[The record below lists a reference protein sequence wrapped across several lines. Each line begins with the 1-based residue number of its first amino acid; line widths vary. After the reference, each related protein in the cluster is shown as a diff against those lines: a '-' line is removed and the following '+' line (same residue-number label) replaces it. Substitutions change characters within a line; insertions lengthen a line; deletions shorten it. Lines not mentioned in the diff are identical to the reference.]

1 MIENFKVGDLVKR
14 QIASVY
20 TRGKRSDAVGVILK
34 ITEGDFGAPLAKV
47 YFYDTN
53 KNEVW
58 NCKVLEKVE
67 RRDVIERATK
77 GEVSDES
84 R

>member
-1 MIENFKVGDLVKR
+1 MTSELKVGDLVKR
-14 QIASVY
+14 QIASIY
-20 TRGKRSDAVGVILK
+20 TKGKRSDAVGVILK
-34 ITEGDFGAPLAKV
+34 LTEGSLGAMLAKV

-67 RRDVIERATK
+67 RRDVIERAATK
-77 GEVSDES
+77 GVGDES

>member
-1 MIENFKVGDLVKR
+1 MTSKLKVGDLVKR
-14 QIASVY
+14 QIASIY
-20 TRGKRSDAVGVILK
+20 TKGERSDAVGVILK
-34 ITEGDFGAPLAKV
+34 FIGGEIGAALAKV

-67 RRDVIERATK
+67 RRDVIERAAR
-77 GEVSDES
+77 EVGDES